1 MIKTDEGWKNRVG
14 HSQWAKVDLGREGG
28 REGGVEIGR
37 VEEGDRV
44 GGRSGDSRAAL

>member
-28 REGGVEIGR
+28 REGGVE
-37 VEEGDRV
+37 EGDRV